1 MESIPSDA
9 PKTRWKVGGRM
20 RDTTI
25 YSSFTGPGRFDDSQG
40 MHLIAQLKDIST
52 DKATYRLHQPRGRL
66 RGKLTSW

>member
-9 PKTRWKVGGRM
+9 LKLEGKVGG
-20 RDTTI
+20 I
-25 YSSFTGPGRFDDSQG
+25 YSSFPGPGRFDDSQG